1 MSGAKN
7 KNEKN
12 CPSIERTVKDS
23 KRQAVRVRD
32 GSESSRGG
40 NSLLEVFVV
49 ERVGVESERNALE
62 ALLLFENEVIQL
74 V

>member
-1 MSGAKN
+1 M
-7 KNEKN
+7 
-12 CPSIERTVKDS
+12 KDS

-32 GSESSRGG
+32 GSKRGG

>member
-1 MSGAKN
+1 M
-7 KNEKN
+7 
-12 CPSIERTVKDS
+12 KDS
-23 KRQAVRVRD
+23 KRQAVRVGD
-32 GSESSRGG
+32 GSKSSRGG